1 MPITTLSTT
10 AYFAKQGTVIVMA
23 AMAGFGLV
31 MPMAWLPAEA
41 ISALLLG
48 IMGSLLNLSVFW
60 IVNSNEKP
68 SLVKIFWIFVSS
80 IIIAV
85 AGNGI
90 QLPFLNH
97 VVTADALWRVNTL
110 MLAFLGVSVPLFIKD
125 LILSKVLGGAKP

>member
-1 MPITTLSTT
+1 MPISTLSTS

-41 ISALLLG
+41 LSALLLG

-68 SLVKIFWIFVSS
+68 SLGKIFWIFVSS

-90 QLPFLNH
+90 QLPFLDH

-125 LILSKVLGGAKP
+125 LILSKVLGGPKP

>member
-1 MPITTLSTT
+1 MPISTLSTS

-41 ISALLLG
+41 LSALLLG

-80 IIIAV
+80 VIIAV

-90 QLPFLNH
+90 QLPFLDH

-125 LILSKVLGGAKP
+125 LILSKVLGGPKP

>member
-1 MPITTLSTT
+1 MPISTLSTS
-10 AYFAKQGTVIVMA
+10 AYFAKQATVTAMA

-31 MPMAWLPAEA
+31 MPMAWLPDEA
-41 ISALLLG
+41 LSALLLG

-68 SLVKIFWIFVSS
+68 SPVKIFWIFVSS

-90 QLPFLNH
+90 QLPFLDH

-125 LILSKVLGGAKP
+125 LILSKVMGGPKP

>member
-1 MPITTLSTT
+1 MPISTLSTS

-31 MPMAWLPAEA
+31 MPMAWLPDEA

-80 IIIAV
+80 VIIAV

-90 QLPFLNH
+90 QLPFLDH

-125 LILSKVLGGAKP
+125 LILSKVLGGPKP

>member
-1 MPITTLSTT
+1 MPISTISTT
-10 AYFAKQGTVIVMA
+10 AYFAKQGAVIALA

-41 ISALLLG
+41 LSALLLG

-125 LILSKVLGGAKP
+125 LILSKVLGGPKP

>member
-1 MPITTLSTT
+1 MPISTLSTT
-10 AYFAKQGTVIVMA
+10 AYFAKQGTVIAMA

-31 MPMAWLPAEA
+31 MPMAWLPVEA
-41 ISALLLG
+41 LSALLLG

-68 SLVKIFWIFVSS
+68 SLIKIFWIFVSS
-80 IIIAV
+80 VIIAV

-90 QLPFLNH
+90 QLPFLGH

-125 LILSKVLGGAKP
+125 LILSKVLGGPKP

>member
-1 MPITTLSTT
+1 MPISTISTT
-10 AYFAKQGTVIVMA
+10 AYFAKQATVIAMA
-23 AMAGFGLV
+23 AMAGLGLV

-41 ISALLLG
+41 FSALLLG

-80 IIIAV
+80 VIIAV

-90 QLPFLNH
+90 QLPFLGH

-125 LILSKVLGGAKP
+125 LILSKVLGGPKP